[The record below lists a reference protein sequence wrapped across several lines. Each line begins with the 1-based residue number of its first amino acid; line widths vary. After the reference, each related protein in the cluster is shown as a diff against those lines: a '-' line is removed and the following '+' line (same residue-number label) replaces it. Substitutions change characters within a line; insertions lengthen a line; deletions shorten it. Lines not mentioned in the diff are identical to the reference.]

1 MLLNEISFMPA
12 KITVTPAA
20 SANRQAIE
28 VLLVSQKLPVEDLP
42 ASLENFWIAEDGGG
56 IIGVAGLEL
65 YQPYGLLRS
74 LAVSPVHRNLGLG
87 NILVRTVEEQ
97 AARLALESIYL
108 LTETAKLYFEKRGY
122 TVVERDHVPDA
133 IKRSPEF
140 SHVCPVS
147 AAVMQK
153 RITA

>member
-1 MLLNEISFMPA
+1 MPV
-12 KITVTPAA
+12 KINAVPATSA
-20 SANRQAIE
+20 SRQAIE
-28 VLLVSQKLPVEDLP
+28 ALLVSQKLPVKDLP
-42 ASLENFWIAEDGGG
+42 ASLEKFWIVEDGGE

-65 YQPYGLLRS
+65 YKPFGLLRS
-74 LAVSPVHRNLGLG
+74 LAVSPAHRNLGLG
-87 NILVRTVEEQ
+87 NILVRMVEEQ
-97 AARLALESIYL
+97 AAGLALQSIYL
-108 LTETAKLYFEKRGY
+108 LTETAKVYFEKRGY

-133 IKRSPEF
+133 IKQSSEF